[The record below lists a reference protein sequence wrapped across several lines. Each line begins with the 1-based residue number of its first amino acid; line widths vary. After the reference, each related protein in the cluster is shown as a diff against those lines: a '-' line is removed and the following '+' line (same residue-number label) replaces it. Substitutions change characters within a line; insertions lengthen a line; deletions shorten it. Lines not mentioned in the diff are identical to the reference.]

1 MDSKKKEKKEQKN
14 KIHVKGVE
22 EKVYK
27 KSYHGLMIDRE
38 RESNNE
44 STKIFAK

>member
-1 MDSKKKEKKEQKN
+1 MDSKKKKKEWKN

-27 KSYHGLMIDRE
+27 KSYHGLMID
-38 RESNNE
+38 SQHTDT
-44 STKIFAK
+44 SPLVA